1 MTALLQQRND
11 VLSDKQ
17 QGNHELYIYNAII
30 NLHEQVLSCAYK
42 FQNFVFEQHKTII
55 KLYPLHAQGWN
66 IAHVFVPLICDSLL
80 AQAYHYLEIVNY
92 YQSHS
97 IDICLF

>member
-55 KLYPLHAQGWN
+55 KLYPLHAQG
-66 IAHVFVPLICDSLL
+66 
-80 AQAYHYLEIVNY
+80 
-92 YQSHS
+92 
-97 IDICLF
+97 